1 MSALRVR
8 PVAEGD
14 LPGIRDI
21 YNHYVRTS
29 TVTYDEIE
37 STEDDWAQKAA
48 KIAAAGLPFLVAE
61 AEGGELL
68 GYALGQPWSPKSAYR
83 FTIENSI
90 YLAPSAAGRGIGW
103 ALLAEF
109 LDACRIAGLRQV
121 IAVIADRGADASIA
135 LHRKAGFVDVGRLT
149 EVGEKFG
156 QSQGVYFLQKSL
168 VLRQAQEPT
177 STGSGTHLTIWPEA

>member
-21 YNHYVRTS
+21 YNHYVRTA

-37 STEDDWAQKAA
+37 STAEDWAQKKA

-61 AEGGELL
+61 TDAGELL

-109 LDACRIAGLRQV
+109 LDACRLAGLRQV

-156 QSQGVYFLQKSL
+156 EMQGVYFLQKSL
-168 VLRQAQEPT
+168 A
-177 STGSGTHLTIWPEA
+177 TITPPEE